1 MSDRLA
7 EIRARLDALVCPR
20 PWRYRYNR
28 GLTDARDES
37 ITKPGLYDADGTFV
51 AHAPA
56 DIEWLLDRVEALELV
71 LESMRLKSDEGAPT

>member
-1 MSDRLA
+1 MTDRLE
-7 EIRARLDALVCPR
+7 EIRARLDALVSPR

-56 DIEWLLDRVEALELV
+56 DIAWLLDRVEALEYV
-71 LESMRLKSDEGAPT
+71 AESRRIKAVES